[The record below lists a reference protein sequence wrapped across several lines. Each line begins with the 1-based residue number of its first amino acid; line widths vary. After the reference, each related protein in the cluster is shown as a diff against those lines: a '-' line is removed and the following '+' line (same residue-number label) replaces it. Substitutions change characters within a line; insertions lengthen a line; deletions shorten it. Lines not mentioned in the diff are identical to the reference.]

1 MSEAVDNLD
10 PAGYALTTANVESG
24 LEQLGFQFHG
34 MNTSHPEDPR
44 AIYHKNLGRGVRAV
58 VVTSA
63 ATPTRLNFFKIRFK
77 GRGVFADRE
86 ELERKENISVNDLRR
101 IVMRW
106 HTEALDVLHLLL
118 DADVD
123 ALDPRAELERVPRR
137 CPACGSTNIDKS
149 KFDTEGLLDCFNCG
163 IWFDE
168 FEATARRPTG
178 NELRQI
184 WHEALDPD
192 DPEAFLQSL
201 PQHPEAAGMK
211 QPQQHANY
219 WQYLFESREGY
230 RCRLALSH
238 SMPGHTGSYTVSL
251 DVGGYHSSQF
261 HRVATLFWQSQEEF
275 LRAEMQLRE
284 SVQRFIQAIK
294 DRKERKNRPDYA
306 KLEQLWEKLFAPLNQ
321 GPRPAQESLD
331 EIRDL
336 KAYAMKHGEPRR
348 ITTTFSRTTPESAAE
363 GDFSETGW
371 IDQEG
376 VDMNPDDFDREEG
389 VTVADKAAAYLFN
402 EGAYT
407 TSSSQFHPG
416 MWYSTEWSTT
426 NYQTGEEEERN
437 FHLVG
442 FSEEEERAVW
452 DKFNDLRKRSR
463 QIR

>member
-1 MSEAVDNLD
+1 MSSAVDNPDPMAYVDSTLD
-10 PAGYALTTANVESG
+10 PDVLLKE
-24 LEQLGFQFHG
+24 LGFKYHG
-34 MNTSHPEDPR
+34 ESTTGSRHWL
-44 AIYHKNLGRGVRAV
+44 KNAGRGIWHSVIVKPDDSNVNYRRV
-58 VVTSA
+58 KSS
-63 ATPTRLNFFKIRFK
+63 
-77 GRGVFADRE
+77 GRGLLNNEWTVLKQHTGPVSD
-86 ELERKENISVNDLRR
+86 VRR
-101 IVMRW
+101 FLMKW
-106 HTEALDVLHLLL
+106 HTEALDVVHRLL
-118 DADVD
+118 DAEPD
-123 ALDPRAELERVPRR
+123 ALDPRAELDRLIPHQ
-137 CPACGSTNIDKS
+137 CPECGSRNIGTEADE
-149 KFDTEGLLDCFNCG
+149 EGLLDCFNCG
-163 IWFDE
+163 IWFDPMHPNNSPVVNQDRGE
-168 FEATARRPTG
+168 VRMEAF
-178 NELRQI
+178 
-184 WHEALDPD
+184 DPD
-192 DPEAFLQSL
+192 DPQTFLQSL

-211 QPQQHANY
+211 QPKDSANY

-238 SMPGHTGSYTVSL
+238 SLPGRTGSYTVSL
-251 DVGGYHSSQF
+251 DVGGYHRRLMQETI
-261 HRVATLFWQSQEEF
+261 TLFWQSQEEF
-275 LRAEMQLRE
+275 LQAEMQLRE
-284 SVQRFIQAIK
+284 AVQRFIQAIK
-294 DRKERKNRPDYA
+294 DRKERKTRPNYA
-306 KLEQLWEKLFAPLNQ
+306 KLERLWKKLFEPLNQ
-321 GPRPAQESLD
+321 GPRPARESLDD

-348 ITTTFSRTTPESAAE
+348 ITITFSRTTPESAAE